1 MCELVIKEG
10 KGDYALQDSKRIAV
24 IGYGAMARS
33 LQTSLAKSGDLF
45 RIAAA
50 LVPTDSRSESAV
62 GSDMRIF
69 HDVNELIAWHP
80 SLVVECAGH
89 AAVRDAV
96 PCVLRAGIDVVIVSI
111 GSLSDAKL
119 LADLEMAAVAGD
131 SRLIVASGAIGGLD
145 ALRAAKRAGLTSVAY
160 LGCKPPAAWRGSAAE
175 SLCDLS
181 KITSRTVFFEGS
193 AEEAARRFPKNA
205 NVTAA
210 IALAGIGFDRT
221 KVSLAADPA
230 ITCNT
235 HNVTAQGAFG
245 EFSIAL
251 HNNPLPDNP
260 KTSLLAAMSME
271 ESIIRHFAPLEL

>member
-1 MCELVIKEG
+1 M
-10 KGDYALQDSKRIAV
+10 
-24 IGYGAMARS
+24 IGYGAMGRS
-33 LQTSLAKSGDLF
+33 LQASLARSGDRF
-45 RIAAA
+45 KIAAA
-50 LVPTDSRSESAV
+50 LVPAESRSEPPAG
-62 GSDMRIF
+62 GSVRIF
-69 HDVNELIAWHP
+69 HDVSELIAWRP

-96 PCVLRAGIDVVIVSI
+96 PHVLRAGIDVVIVSI

-119 LADLEMAAVAGD
+119 LGDLEAAAIAGD
-131 SRLIVASGAIGGLD
+131 SRLIVASGAVGGLD

-160 LGCKPPAAWRGSAAE
+160 LGCKPPAAWQGSAAE

-181 KITSRTVFFEGS
+181 EITTRTVFFEGT

-205 NVTAA
+205 NVAAA

-230 ITCNT
+230 ITCNS

-245 EFSIAL
+245 EFSITL
-251 HNNPLPDNP
+251 HNNSLPDNP

-271 ESIIRHFAPLEL
+271 ESIVRHFTPLEL